1 MTSLAGRRHH
11 PAGDSDYGTLAA
23 DLTEAVSG
31 EVRFDR
37 GSQAL
42 YANDASIY
50 RQVPLGVVI
59 PRHAADVLAALEV
72 CRAHDA
78 PVLGRGCGTGLA
90 GQSVNRSE
98 EQTSELQS

>member
-1 MTSLAGRRHH
+1 MAAVMTGSRRGRRV
-11 PAGDSDYGTLAA
+11 ADRGRLAR
-23 DLTEAVSG
+23 DLSRVVDG

-59 PRHAADVLAALEV
+59 PRHAADVPTAGWRTARDRRVRRRAAGS
-72 CRAHDA
+72 
-78 PVLGRGCGTGLA
+78 GRPRG
-90 GQSVNRSE
+90 RS
-98 EQTSELQS
+98 